1 MNEPY
6 LERRLQV
13 IERQQERHSEEI
25 SAMRVIQAE
34 QQALMRAFSDQRV
47 EDRLAAREDRKTLI
61 ALQEEDRKA
70 LVLLQGQ
77 ANRFRGILMAVVVVM
92 TLIGPLINQ
101 GVRYVLFGHPPS
113 EGKQGLIRE

>member
-1 MNEPY
+1 MNEPH
-6 LERRLQV
+6 LERRLQT
-13 IERQQERHSEEI
+13 IEDQQRRHSEEMVQ
-25 SAMRVIQAE
+25 MRIIQAE

-47 EDRLAAREDRKTLI
+47 EDRLQAREDRRVLI

-113 EGKQGLIRE
+113 EGQPGLIKQ